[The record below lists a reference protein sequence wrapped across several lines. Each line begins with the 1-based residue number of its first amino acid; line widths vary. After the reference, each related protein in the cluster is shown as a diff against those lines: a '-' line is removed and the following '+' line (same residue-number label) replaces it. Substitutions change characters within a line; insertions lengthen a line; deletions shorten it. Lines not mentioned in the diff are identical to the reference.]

1 MAVRPFFQLARVL
14 VALGGLLAGTLYG
27 ARAATLEQ
35 ETLTQL
41 NVIRAVEAGG
51 TAAQNAAYNKQMDA
65 AWRFFSANKPQ
76 VLPILRSQLTAE
88 LAKER
93 ANDLVLLDIGFFL
106 NTNEQGEDES
116 LARDALFRI
125 NPRSSII
132 QTNYQEFFEFV
143 HAVAQEQDSRV
154 LQLIDSEFLPTDQKI
169 FIPQHAL
176 ELDETLACVFLY
188 GAYGADAERV
198 LRARLKDR
206 SDSKRVLELL
216 AWLGSPD
223 SVQAVGETLAV
234 SPDYETLTRVTSF
247 MMRAGGPAGREFML
261 TLAPDTLDARSRE
274 YLSKIRTAIQHAS
287 FETVR
292 ESFAKLPGEKKL
304 ADAEVKS
311 RLDAMVAHFGT
322 DDRTNP
328 VAILDS
334 GLESDFLIAQLLEV
348 RRRSLYRLSDEALD
362 DVKVTNTLI
371 NGLRYRHH

>member
-1 MAVRPFFQLARVL
+1 MAVRPFLQLARVL
-14 VALGGLLAGTLYG
+14 VTLGGLLAGTLYG

-65 AWRFFSANKPQ
+65 AWRFFAANKPQ

-88 LAKER
+88 LAREQP
-93 ANDLVLLDIGFFL
+93 NDLMLLDIGFFL
-106 NTNEQGEDES
+106 NTNEHGEHES
-116 LARDALFRI
+116 VARDALFRI
-125 NPRSSII
+125 NSRASII

-143 HAVAQEQDSRV
+143 HAVAQEHDSRV
-154 LQLIDSEFLPTDQKI
+154 LQLIDSEFLPTGQKI

-176 ELDETLACVFLY
+176 ELDGTLACVFLY

-198 LRARLKDR
+198 LRERLKDR
-206 SDSKRVLELL
+206 SDVKRVLELL

-223 SVQAVGETLAV
+223 SVQAVGESLAV
-234 SPDYETLTRVTSF
+234 SPDYETFTRVTSF

-274 YLSKIRTAIQHAS
+274 YLSRIRAAIQHTS

-292 ESFAKLPGEKKL
+292 ESFANLPGEKTL

-311 RLDAMVAHFGT
+311 RLDAMIAHFGT

-371 NGLRYRHH
+371 NGLRYRRH

>member
-1 MAVRPFFQLARVL
+1 MAVRPFFQLARLCVT
-14 VALGGLLAGTLYG
+14 LGGLLAGTLPG

-35 ETLTQL
+35 ETVAQL
-41 NVIRAVEAGG
+41 NVIRAIEAGG
-51 TAAQNAAYNKQMDA
+51 TAEQNAAYNKQMDA
-65 AWRFFSANKPQ
+65 AWRFFAANKPQ
-76 VLPILRSQLTAE
+76 VLPILHSQLTAE
-88 LAKER
+88 LAREHP
-93 ANDLVLLDIGFFL
+93 NDLMLLDIGFFL
-106 NTNEQGEDES
+106 NTNEHSEDPS

-132 QTNYQEFFEFV
+132 QTNHQEFFEFI
-143 HAVAQEQDSRV
+143 HAVAQEHDSRV
-154 LQLIDSEFLPTDQKI
+154 LQLIDSEFLRTDQKI

-176 ELDETLACVFLY
+176 ELDGTLACVFLY

-198 LRARLKDR
+198 LKARLKDR
-206 SDSKRVLELL
+206 SDVKRVLELL

-223 SVQAVGETLAV
+223 SVQAVGEALAV
-234 SPDYETLTRVTSF
+234 SPDYETFTRVTSF

-261 TLAPDTLDARSRE
+261 TLAADTLDARSRE
-274 YLSKIRTAIQHAS
+274 YLAKIRAVIQHTS

-292 ESFAKLPGEKKL
+292 ESFANLPGEKKL

-311 RLDAMVAHFGT
+311 RLDAMIAHFGA

-371 NGLRYRHH
+371 NGLRYRRH